1 MKYKKLRRR
10 TMTTTITILHKK
22 QEVLS
27 CEIYREP
34 SIVSNLSLEEI
45 LEIIQIQDYSNQL
58 PEVPS
63 LEGPIEIRISTNI
76 QVPDDRRSLVQ
87 NTIKEIVHDHLYY
100 QLEGEIKDILN
111 QFKAQHSINN
121 LQPYIQDLIENLIE
135 NPDLTPTKK

>member
-1 MKYKKLRRR
+1 
-10 TMTTTITILHKK
+10 MTTTITILHKK

-45 LEIIQIQDYSNQL
+45 LEIIQSQDYSNQL

-87 NTIKEIVHDHLYY
+87 NTIKEIVHDHLYD

-121 LQPYIQDLIENLIE
+121 LQPYIQDLIENLKD
-135 NPDLTPTKK
+135 NPDLTQTKK

>member
-1 MKYKKLRRR
+1 
-10 TMTTTITILHKK
+10 MTTTITILHKK

-34 SIVSNLSLEEI
+34 SIVSNLSLEKI
-45 LEIIQIQDYSNQL
+45 LEIIQSQDYSNQL

-121 LQPYIQDLIENLIE
+121 LQPYIQDLIENLKD
-135 NPDLTPTKK
+135 NPDLTQTKE

>member
-1 MKYKKLRRR
+1 MKYKKLRR

-45 LEIIQIQDYSNQL
+45 LEIIQSQDYSNQL

-87 NTIKEIVHDHLYY
+87 NTIKEIVHDHLYD

-121 LQPYIQDLIENLIE
+121 LQPYIQDLIENLKD
-135 NPDLTPTKK
+135 NPDLTQTKK

>member
-1 MKYKKLRRR
+1 MKYKKLRRKK
-10 TMTTTITILHKK
+10 TTTITILHKK

-34 SIVSNLSLEEI
+34 SIVSNLSLEKI
-45 LEIIQIQDYSNQL
+45 LEIIQSQDYSNQL

-121 LQPYIQDLIENLIE
+121 LQPYIQDLIENLKD
-135 NPDLTPTKK
+135 NPDLTQTKE

>member
-1 MKYKKLRRR
+1 
-10 TMTTTITILHKK
+10 MTTTITILHKK

-45 LEIIQIQDYSNQL
+45 LEIIQSQDYSNQL

-63 LEGPIEIRISTNI
+63 LEGPIEIKISANI

-121 LQPYIQDLIENLIE
+121 LQPYIQDLIENLKD
-135 NPDLTPTKK
+135 NPDLTQTKK